1 MLVLLALS
9 AGFGEFPKVA
19 PELELPGRMTYSG
32 TTSSTCDPFKEDWR
46 YAYVSGAEMNLAG
59 VDYGQKVTRVQC
71 FDACGSA
78 PACKQA
84 VCYSAGVSVWEADTP
99 CHCYPM
105 NTART
110 HDSDGKG
117 GSNTGFASIH
127 CNDGRLMAENTQ
139 LKSDK
144 ELLVAELL
152 FIGRAGHLAGHLY
165 QQLLTAEVEE
175 IIEFVNRNLE
185 YHC

>member
-32 TTSSTCDPFKEDWR
+32 TTSSTCDPFKSGWR
-46 YAYVSGAEMNLAG
+46 YAYVEGAEMNLAG
-59 VDYGQKVTRVQC
+59 VAYGQEVTRDQC
-71 FDACGSA
+71 FNACGSA

-84 VCYSAGVSVWEADTP
+84 VCHRAGVSVWEADTP

-127 CNDGRLMAENTQ
+127 CNDGRTPTCPTCPTCPTPTKGMYETDGYLRCTCQ
-139 LKSDK
+139 SCQHGWKC
-144 ELLVAELL
+144 
-152 FIGRAGHLAGHLY
+152 RH
-165 QQLLTAEVEE
+165 
-175 IIEFVNRNLE
+175 
-185 YHC
+185 